1 MSSVSVV
8 FGHQVRLYSLS
19 TMATKASTLNPIPQ
33 PPVVYS
39 FAAADELKAS
49 LAKYIIDAQTDAIN
63 KKGRFSVAISGGSL
77 PKMLSGLIGNK
88 DVKWNKWYASL
99 L

>member
-1 MSSVSVV
+1 
-8 FGHQVRLYSLS
+8 
-19 TMATKASTLNPIPQ
+19 MAEEASTLNPIPQ
-33 PPVVYS
+33 PPLVHS

-63 KKGRFSVAISGGSL
+63 KKDRFSVAISGGSL

-88 DVKWNKWYASL
+88 DVKWNKWYAPVLS
-99 L
+99 